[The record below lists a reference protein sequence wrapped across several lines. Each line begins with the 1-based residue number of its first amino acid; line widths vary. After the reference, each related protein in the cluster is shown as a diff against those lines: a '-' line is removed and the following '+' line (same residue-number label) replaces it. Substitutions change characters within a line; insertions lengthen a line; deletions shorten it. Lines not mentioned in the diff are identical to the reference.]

1 MKIGLQHFIRG
12 TLRLCVAVA
21 FLSGFAGAQRL
32 AVVVP
37 EKNPEAIQYAARTS
51 DALRGKVKVLDPAL
65 AETAFESLKL
75 ETPFNIT
82 AEDARRAA
90 AVVGCDFLLLIR
102 TGATRRE
109 SFEKG
114 SYYEA
119 FAVMYLVSG
128 RTGKLVDWELKS
140 FEESSPAKA
149 AAKLQDFAGGAA
161 DRISTSIKAA
171 RNDEL
176 SSTTASPI
184 EELPEE
190 NSPESKNFRT
200 PVPYK
205 RIKPAYTQ
213 SAFLYDV
220 RATVD
225 IEVDID
231 ASGKV
236 LRTNV
241 VRWAGFGLDESA
253 DAAVRQM
260 NWRPAERNGRTLPMR
275 VLLRYN
281 FIKVEK
287 E

>member
-1 MKIGLQHFIRG
+1 M
-12 TLRLCVAVA
+12 TLRLCAA
-21 FLSGFAGAQRL
+21 ALFLFGHAGAQRL

-37 EKNPEAIQYAARTS
+37 EKNSEAVQYASGVT
-51 DALRGKVKVLDPAL
+51 DALRGKVKVIDGSL
-65 AETAFESLKL
+65 AETAFDSLQL
-75 ETPFNIT
+75 ETPFNMT

-90 AVVGCDFLLLIR
+90 AVIGCDFLLLIR

-119 FAVMYLVSG
+119 YAVMYLVSG
-128 RTGKLVDWELKS
+128 RSGRLVNWELKS
-140 FEESSPAKA
+140 FEESSPVRA
-149 AAKLQDFAGGAA
+149 AAKLNDSVAEAAG
-161 DRISTSIKAA
+161 RISGAVSAA
-171 RNDEL
+171 KNEEL
-176 SSTTASPI
+176 SSITATPI
-184 EELPEE
+184 EELPAEG
-190 NSPESKNFRT
+190 SPESKNFRT

-213 SAFLYDV
+213 TAFLYDV

-236 LRTNV
+236 LRTDV

-253 DAAVRQM
+253 EAVVRQM